1 MMDLEQIDALPVA
14 MLVVASGGRVMQ
26 ANRAAQHLLGI
37 TCGAFIHSCP
47 TPAQR
52 EAWTRLLAGTT
63 PTERLTWRPSDG
75 SSRCVEVTAHPNGE
89 AGWLVIAADVSSW
102 YAEQQALTAG
112 RDEALETARTDSEL
126 LGKISHEVRT
136 SLASIVGFAELL
148 ALETEE
154 PQLELVTLIGES
166 GRRALGILQSVMDLS
181 RMRSKAAELDRVVTD
196 VGAQVETK
204 VRLTQPLAEAKGL
217 ELVCTRPNVP
227 CLAEVHLIS
236 LDRILNNLLDN
247 AIKYTDAG
255 FVRVAVACVEGQV
268 HIEVTDSGLGIDAAF
283 LPKLF
288 QPFERD
294 NRSVQNRS
302 GVGLGLA
309 ITRYLARLMGGDI
322 HVTSEKGEGS
332 RFVVSFPQVA

>member
-1 MMDLEQIDALPVA
+1 MIDSEQINVLPMAVLVA
-14 MLVVASGGRVMQ
+14 ASDGRVLQ
-26 ANRAAQHLLGI
+26 ANRAAQHLLGV
-37 TCGAFIHSCP
+37 TTDGSVCHHPMPAHSD
-47 TPAQR
+47 
-52 EAWTRLLAGTT
+52 AWARLLAGATA
-63 PTERLTWRPSDG
+63 TEHLAWTSPEG
-75 SSRCVEVTAHPNGE
+75 AARCVQVVAYPHGNG
-89 AGWLVIAADVSSW
+89 AWLVAATEVSSW
-102 YAEQQALTAG
+102 HTAQQALEAE

-154 PQLELVTLIGES
+154 PQLELVSLIGES

-217 ELVCTRPNVP
+217 ELTCTRPSTP
-227 CLAEVHLIS
+227 CLAEVHLVS
-236 LDRILNNLLDN
+236 LDRILNNLFDN

-255 FVRVAVACVEGQV
+255 YVRVAVACVGQQV
-268 HIEVTDSGLGIDAAF
+268 QIEVIDSGLGIDAAF

-294 NRSVQNRS
+294 NRSAQNRS

-309 ITRYLARLMGGDI
+309 ITRYLVRLMGGDI
-322 HVTSEKGEGS
+322 QVTSAKGEGS

>member
-1 MMDLEQIDALPVA
+1 MAA
-14 MLVVASGGRVMQ
+14 LVVSRNGRVVQ
-26 ANRAAQHLLGI
+26 ANRLAQRLLGI
-37 TCGAFIHSCP
+37 AHGDSVHDQP
-47 TPAQR
+47 TPAHS
-52 EAWTRLLAGTT
+52 EVWTRLLAGTT
-63 PTERLTWRPSDG
+63 ATEHLTWAPSEG
-75 SSRCVEVTAHPNGE
+75 ATQCAQVTSYPNGE
-89 AGWLVIAADVSSW
+89 AMWLLVATEVSSW
-102 YAEQQALTAG
+102 YAEQQALTAE

-217 ELVCTRPNVP
+217 ELSCIRQSEP
-227 CLAEVHLIS
+227 CLAEVHLVS
-236 LDRILNNLLDN
+236 LDRVLNNLLDN
-247 AIKYTDAG
+247 AIKYTDTG
-255 FVRVAVACVEGQV
+255 FVRVTVACVAGTVQV
-268 HIEVTDSGLGIDAAF
+268 EVVDSGLGIDATF

-309 ITRYLARLMGGDI
+309 ITRYLVRLMGGDI
-322 HVTSEKGEGS
+322 QVTSVKGEGS

>member
-1 MMDLEQIDALPVA
+1 MIDPKQIDGLPMA
-14 MLVVASGGRVMQ
+14 ALVVQCDGRVAQ
-26 ANRAAQHLLGI
+26 ANRAAQHLLDVTTEASI
-37 TCGAFIHSCP
+37 YHQP
-47 TPAQR
+47 TPAHS

-63 PTERLTWRPSDG
+63 TTEQLTWLLAEGDT
-75 SSRCVEVTAHPNGE
+75 RCVQLAAYPHGE
-89 AGWLVIAADVSSW
+89 GAWLVVATEVSSW
-102 YAEQQALTAG
+102 YTAQQALITE

-196 VGAQVETK
+196 VGAQVQTK

-217 ELVCTRPNVP
+217 ELIYTRPAAP
-227 CLAEVHLIS
+227 CLAEVHLVS
-236 LDRILNNLLDN
+236 LDRILNNLFDN

-268 HIEVTDSGLGIDAAF
+268 QIEVTDSGLGIDAAF

-294 NRSVQNRS
+294 NRSAQNRS

-309 ITRYLARLMGGDI
+309 ITRYLVRLMGGDI
-322 HVTSEKGEGS
+322 SVTSEKGAGS